1 MNQQAQKIEL
11 TAEKRTVTGKQVSR
25 LRRQGW
31 VPGVMYGHGYES
43 VALQFEAHNLTRLL
57 SRVGSSQLIGI
68 RVKGAKE
75 PEMALVRDV
84 QRDPIRG
91 DLLHVD
97 FYRVQMT
104 ERLRAEIPLMMEGV
118 SPVVARNEG
127 MLLQGLSAVEVE
139 CLPADLVD
147 AIAVDLTDLVALDQ
161 AIHVRDLAIPAGIE
175 VLADP
180 DELVV
185 RVAPLPAEE
194 EIVEEVAPEVVEEVE
209 VITAAEEEEEER
221 EAEEE

>member
-11 TAEKRTVTGKQVSR
+11 TAEKRTVTGKHVSQ

-118 SPVVARNEG
+118 SPVVARNE
-127 MLLQGLSAVEVE
+127 
-139 CLPADLVD
+139 
-147 AIAVDLTDLVALDQ
+147 
-161 AIHVRDLAIPAGIE
+161 
-175 VLADP
+175 DP

-185 RVAPLPAEE
+185 RVTALPAEE